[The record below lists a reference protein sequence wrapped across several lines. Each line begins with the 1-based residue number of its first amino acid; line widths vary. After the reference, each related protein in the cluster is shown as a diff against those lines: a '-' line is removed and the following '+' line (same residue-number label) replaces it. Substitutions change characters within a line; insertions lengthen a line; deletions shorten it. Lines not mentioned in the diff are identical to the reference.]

1 MTTINSTEL
10 PVSAE
15 LPDGEPET
23 PAPRSSGRFSHGVL
37 AVTVAAVA
45 AITGGMVWLLAGSGG
60 DEPRQPVEVVQDGGS
75 APGQQYGSADSL
87 EHHADSGT
95 QYGSAD
101 SLEHHATP
109 RAE

>member
-10 PVSAE
+10 PASAE

-23 PAPRSSGRFSHGVL
+23 QAPRSTSRRSRGVL
-37 AVTVAAVA
+37 AMTVAAVA
-45 AITGGMVWLLAGSGG
+45 AITGGTVWLLAGSGG

-75 APGQQYGSADSL
+75 APGQQFGSADSLEHNAGSGAEYGSADSL
-87 EHHADSGT
+87 EHR
-95 QYGSAD
+95 
-101 SLEHHATP
+101 ATP